1 MYVMTWSLNR
11 VDNIRESDGGSY
23 RTNIFEGYTKG
34 YLQLQYETWKVT
46 IADVF
51 AWNMILQRIL

>member
-34 YLQLQYETWKVT
+34 YLQLQYET
-46 IADVF
+46 
-51 AWNMILQRIL
+51 